1 MKEHFGRK
9 VLLLDQEEDLELG
22 DESGKLVFLNH
33 INKQTKIPRNNKRK
47 SINPVIVM
55 EHFMKLL

>member
-22 DESGKLVFLNH
+22 DESGKIVFLNH
-33 INKQTKIPRNNKRK
+33 INKQTKIPRNSKKK
-47 SINPVIVM
+47 SIKNPL
-55 EHFMKLL
+55 KK